1 MPLTTTSQSIPSLDT
16 HKTELV
22 EMKKQGKTYREI
34 LTFIHSIGYN
44 VSKRSLE
51 RQFQQWGA
59 IGMTLPGTDEFITQL
74 KDLYLHDLLSD
85 TEIAQRIIDDEGR
98 HPSARQIKRIR
109 LKNGL
114 IRRVNKADPQIS
126 AARLEATRSVVS
138 HLITEGGGRSFGSR
152 WAQTHLRRRLGHHA
166 RLLDVQVALR
176 EFDPVGVAQRNPR
189 LRNLPLQR
197 QENYVTAGPD
207 EIWSCDGHDKLTR
220 FGFQIYAAIDAYSR
234 KLIWLY
240 CGNANRSSIC
250 VLQQYLQAV
259 KKNGICPRFL
269 RTDKGGETI
278 LLAACHYNLFLEAVT
293 VEGMVETDGMDLSK
307 PECCFIWGSS
317 PRNVRIERIWLQVR
331 QEVTT
336 RWGDLFTLIEKRS
349 LYRSWCAADC
359 VVMQFVF
366 MPLVR
371 EELNQFVLDKNAH
384 PIRRQKNRSYHI
396 SGIPNKLYEEG
407 QRHGFPVHLSTVHEW
422 ESQISLFGRP
432 RTPLHP
438 SASPPF

>member
-1 MPLTTTSQSIPSLDT
+1 MSTTPQTTPSLDT
-16 HKTELV
+16 YRNELI
-22 EMKKQGKTYREI
+22 EMKQQGKTYREMLI
-34 LTFIHSIGYN
+34 FIHSNGYN
-44 VSKRSLE
+44 TSKRSLE
-51 RQFQQWGA
+51 RQFQQWDVTN
-59 IGMTLPGTDEFITQL
+59 MTLPDTDEFVTQL
-74 KDLYLHDLLSD
+74 KNLYLHDLLSD
-85 TEIAQRIIDDEGR
+85 AEIAQKITDDEGR

-114 IRRVNKADPQIS
+114 IRRVNKADPQTS
-126 AARLEATRSVVS
+126 TARLEATRAAVS

-166 RLLDVQVALR
+166 RLVDIQVALR

-207 EIWSCDGHDKLTR
+207 EIWCCDGHDKLAR

-240 CGNANRSSIC
+240 CGNANRSSISI
-250 VLQQYLQAV
+250 LQQYLQAV
-259 KKNGICPRFL
+259 KINGICPRFL
-269 RTDKGGETI
+269 RTDKGGETV
-278 LLAACHYNLFLEAVT
+278 LFAACHYNLFLEAVAI
-293 VEGMVETDGMDLSK
+293 EGMVEADGMDLGK

-349 LYRSWCAADC
+349 LYRSWCAVDC

-384 PIRRQKNRSYHI
+384 PIRRQKNRSYHVP
-396 SGIPNKLYEEG
+396 GIPNKLYEEG
-407 QRHGFPVHLSTVHEW
+407 QHHGFPVHLPTVHEW
-422 ESQISLFGRP
+422 ESQISTFGKP
-432 RTPLHP
+432 KP
-438 SASPPF
+438 SSLPNPPSPPF